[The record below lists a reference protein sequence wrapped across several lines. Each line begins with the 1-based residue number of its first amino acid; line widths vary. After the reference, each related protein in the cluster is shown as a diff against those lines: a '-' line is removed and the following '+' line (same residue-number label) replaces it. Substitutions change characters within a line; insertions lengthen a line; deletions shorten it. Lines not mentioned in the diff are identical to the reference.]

1 MRKFLRKCKFSED
14 TLYLYAEFKK
24 RDSFKKALKFH
35 DMKVAITVGLL
46 VVLCQFVLLILLGV
60 I

>member
-1 MRKFLRKCKFSED
+1 MKKFLRKCKFSGD

-46 VVLCQFVLLILLGV
+46 VVLCQFVLLILMGV

>member
-1 MRKFLRKCKFSED
+1 MRKFLRKCKYSGD

-35 DMKVAITVGLL
+35 EMKVAITVGLL
-46 VVLCQFVLLILLGV
+46 IVACQIVLLILLKV
-60 I
+60 L

>member
-1 MRKFLRKCKFSED
+1 MKKFLRKCKFSED

-60 I
+60 L